1 MIQESLDYLSTN
13 FSYILNQIGIH
24 LYISTLGVVITF
36 FIGFPLGIFLSNHQK
51 SEFFVTNLINIF
63 QTVPSIALL
72 TILLMFMGLGQRTVL
87 AAVVVYS
94 LLPIV
99 KNTTVGLKNVDPIYI
114 ENARSIG
121 MSKFQT
127 LWIVMIP
134 LAAPIILAGVRTAL
148 VMAVGVTAIGSF
160 VGAGGLGDIILR
172 GVNITNGSP
181 VIIIGSGLCVLIV
194 IGVDVLFKWIIGTSE
209 E

>member
-1 MIQESLDYLSTN
+1 
-13 FSYILNQIGIH
+13 
-24 LYISTLGVVITF
+24 
-36 FIGFPLGIFLSNHQK
+36 
-51 SEFFVTNLINIF
+51 
-63 QTVPSIALL
+63 
-72 TILLMFMGLGQRTVL
+72 MGLGQRTVL

-181 VIIIGSGLCVLIV
+181 VIIIGSGLCVLIA